1 MQKDII
7 TALKIMI
14 LTFTFYKIGEK
25 IPQNNF
31 AELENSEIIEK
42 NFLQIVIKE
51 HPLWN
56 MPEFWHAAIFT
67 SIREELKTQKNFLIG
82 HDESSDD
89 TLIRERNIVFGQL
102 ASYCNNM
109 LMFHIEKSVVKEIVG
124 SFCKFF
130 NMLENQI
137 KEIYVNIFQIM
148 KILINF
154 IRAL

>member
-1 MQKDII
+1 
-7 TALKIMI
+7 MI

-31 AELENSEIIEK
+31 SELENPDIFEK
-42 NFLQIVIKE
+42 IFLQNVIKG
-51 HPLWN
+51 HPLWT
-56 MPEFWHAAIFT
+56 MYDFWHAAIFT

-89 TLIRERNIVFGQL
+89 TLIRERNIIFGQL

-109 LMFHIEKSVVKEIVG
+109 LMFNIDKNFVKEIVG

-130 NMLENQI
+130 NMIDSQI
-137 KEIYVNIFQIM
+137 KEINVGFFF
-148 KILINF
+148 ILNSYIKLSLF
-154 IRAL
+154 RVP